1 MSEIDINNSDHSN
14 NDGEDYDYDEEEDEE
29 EEDYVTADDGAGDLH
44 DDNDED
50 AEKSQYI
57 ELEANSSQQNSDSCM
72 KVNKWIAV
80 LINCWCTLHLR
91 TSSICNLHTAGINNV
106 CFKKL

>member
-14 NDGEDYDYDEEEDEE
+14 NDGEDYDYDEEED

-72 KVNKWIAV
+72 KVNK
-80 LINCWCTLHLR
+80 
-91 TSSICNLHTAGINNV
+91 
-106 CFKKL
+106 